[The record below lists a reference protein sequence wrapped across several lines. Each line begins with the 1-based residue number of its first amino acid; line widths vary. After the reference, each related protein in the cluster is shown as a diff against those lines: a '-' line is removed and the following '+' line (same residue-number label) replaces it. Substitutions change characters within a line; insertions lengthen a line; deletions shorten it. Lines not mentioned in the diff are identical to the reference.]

1 MFQLIKGDESKISV
15 DREKCQ
21 MMKQTCCARQER
33 ETRAHFAL
41 NEGHSQSSVLSS
53 SPTPEADFGEQDPPE
68 ERLES
73 RLEP

>member
-1 MFQLIKGDESKISV
+1 MHARK
-15 DREKCQ
+15 EK
-21 MMKQTCCARQER
+21 QEPI
-33 ETRAHFAL
+33 FAL